1 MKKKKD
7 YLILGIASIA
17 IVLVIYLPKIL
28 KGNSDFDNKKI
39 ILKDNYK
46 VNEFIPVYVDDQQMS
61 IKYLNDYINNVY
73 RDINK
78 SYELLNIDYR
88 NSRFGSVEKY
98 KEYLESIGFSDETKV
113 YKYSTYEMLGFK
125 YYDILDKNN
134 NRFIFKTNGV
144 MQYELYFEKIDEG
157 DDD

>member
-1 MKKKKD
+1 
-7 YLILGIASIA
+7 
-17 IVLVIYLPKIL
+17 
-28 KGNSDFDNKKI
+28 
-39 ILKDNYK
+39 
-46 VNEFIPVYVDDQQMS
+46 MS
-61 IKYLNDYINNVY
+61 IKYLNDYIDNVY

-98 KEYLESIGFSDETKV
+98 KEYLQSINFSDEVKV

-144 MQYELYFEKIDEG
+144 MQYELYFEKLDEG
-157 DDD
+157 DED